1 MKRIMFLTLLLFLSS
16 QILRAE
22 CFDYRGEMSK
32 IENYVTSGIKSLKKV
47 RKTTKLEQAQQ
58 LIDKAALQ
66 FEEAMSASVLAREF
80 AQECSCGQGYSSAI
94 VIHNALNDLLMLCQ
108 KAADTGSLEVT
119 KGVLKANET
128 FTEQLLNAITESTS
142 YCIE

>member
-1 MKRIMFLTLLLFLSS
+1 MKRIMFLTLLLLLSS

-32 IENYVTSGIKSLKKV
+32 IENYVLSGIKSLKKV

-80 AQECSCGQGYSSAI
+80 AQECSCGPGYSSSI
-94 VIHNALNDLLMLCQ
+94 TIHNALNDLLMLCQ
-108 KAADTGSLEVT
+108 KAADTGSLDVT
-119 KGVLKANET
+119 KAMLKTNET
-128 FTEQLLNAITESTS
+128 FTEQLLNAISESTS